1 MTSSNSSHV
10 PPPGVIVIEPT
21 IYEDDRGFFFES
33 FNKRDF
39 SYLTGTEVTFVQ
51 DNHSKSSQGV
61 LRGLHYQIQQA
72 QGKLVRVIEGSIF
85 DVAVDIR
92 EGSPTFG
99 KWFGIE
105 LTAENKKQ
113 VWVPPDFAHGFL
125 VLSEVAQVLYKS
137 TDYYA
142 PEHERSI
149 RWDDPELAINWPALP
164 IDPLLSNKD
173 KKAASL
179 RDADL
184 PQFLP

>member
-1 MTSSNSSHV
+1 MTSSSSSQV
-10 PPPGVIVIEPT
+10 PLPGVIVIEPT
-21 IYEDDRGFFFES
+21 VYEDDRGFFFES
-33 FNKRDF
+33 FNTRDF
-39 SYLTGTEVTFVQ
+39 NYLTGMEVTFVQ

-61 LRGLHYQIQQA
+61 LRGLHYQVQQA
-72 QGKLVRVIEGSIF
+72 QGKLIRVVEGSIF

-125 VLSEVAQVLYKS
+125 VFSEVAQVLYKS

-149 RWDDPELAINWPALP
+149 RWDDPELAINWPELP

-184 PQFLP
+184 PQFSP